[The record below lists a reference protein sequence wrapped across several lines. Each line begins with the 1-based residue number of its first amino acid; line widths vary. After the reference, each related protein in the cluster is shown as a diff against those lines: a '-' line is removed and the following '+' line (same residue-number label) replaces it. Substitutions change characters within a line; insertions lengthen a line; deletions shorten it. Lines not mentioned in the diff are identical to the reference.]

1 MKNPLLLSFF
11 LASPWGL
18 LFFSRESIPSS
29 AKTIVWDS
37 STLTRV
43 SAPMT
48 GYCGYARMIQLPDRS
63 LLTVYEAKGNI
74 VCVHSKDLG
83 RTWSIPDT
91 IAAKKDGINMAV
103 PDIIRLKDNSLIVC
117 YNPRPFKIDTT
128 RPFQIRIQHS
138 TDGGYTWGKE
148 QTLYRAGY
156 EFANGCW
163 EPSAIQLP
171 SGEIQLF
178 FANEGPYT
186 HSNEQE
192 ISLLRSHDNGYHWSR
207 SPETVSFRPG
217 KRDGMPVPVLLR
229 NKQEIAIAIEDNADG
244 NFKPYIIT
252 NTLTQNWRQ
261 AVGGDDPGRRYALQ
275 EKIPREIYAG
285 APFLRQLKSGE
296 TILSYQGT
304 EGRTNKTEFAEMKVV
319 VGDDQATGFSGKSV
333 PFRVPADKCGL
344 WNSICVLDDDS
355 IVALTST
362 NAFGRDLEVWMIRG
376 RLVK

>member
-1 MKNPLLLSFF
+1 MKNLLFVSFF
-11 LASPWGL
+11 LALPWRSL
-18 LFFSRESIPSS
+18 VFSQKSMAPPV
-29 AKTIVWDS
+29 KTIVWDS

-43 SAPMT
+43 SAPMA
-48 GYCGYARMIQLPDRS
+48 GYCGYARMIQLHDRS
-63 LLTVYEAKGNI
+63 LLTVYEASGNI

-83 RTWSIPDT
+83 RTWSNPVT
-91 IAAKKDGINMAV
+91 IATKEDGINMAV
-103 PDIIRLKDNSLIVC
+103 PDIIRLRDNSLIAC
-117 YNPRPFKIDTT
+117 YNPRPFKIDTM
-128 RPFQIRIQHS
+128 RHFEIRIKRS
-138 TDGGYTWGKE
+138 TDGGYTWEGE
-148 QTLYRAGY
+148 QTIYRAGH

-163 EPSAIQLP
+163 EHSAMQLP

-192 ISLLRSHDNGYHWSR
+192 ISLLRSGDNGISWSHL
-207 SPETVSFRPG
+207 PETVSFRSG

-229 NKQEIAIAIEDNADG
+229 NKQEMAVAIEDNADG

-252 NTLTQNWRQ
+252 NTLAQNWRQ
-261 AVGGDDPGRRYALQ
+261 VVKGDGSSRCYALR
-275 EKIPREIYAG
+275 EKIPSEIYAG

-304 EGRTNKTEFAEMKVV
+304 EGRLNKMDFAEMKVV
-319 VGDDQATGFSGKSV
+319 VGDDRATGFSGKSV
-333 PFRVPADKCGL
+333 PFRLPADKCGL
-344 WNSICVLDDDS
+344 WNSICVLDDDA

-362 NAFGRDLEVWMIRG
+362 NAFGRNMEVWMIRG

>member
-1 MKNPLLLSFF
+1 M
-11 LASPWGL
+11 
-18 LFFSRESIPSS
+18 R
-29 AKTIVWDS
+29 TIVWDS

-43 SAPMT
+43 SAPIG
-48 GYCGYARMIQLPDRS
+48 GYCGYARMIQLQDQS
-63 LLTVYEAKGNI
+63 LLTVYEARGTV

-83 RTWSIPDT
+83 RTWSSPVT
-91 IAAKKDGINMAV
+91 IAAKEDGVNMAV
-103 PDIIRLKDNSLIVC
+103 PDVLLLKDNSLLAC
-117 YNPRPFKIDTT
+117 YNPRPFRIDTT
-128 RPFQIRIQHS
+128 RHFEIRIKRS
-138 TDGGYTWGKE
+138 TDGGYTWVDE
-148 QTLYRAGY
+148 QTLYKAGS

-192 ISLLRSHDNGYHWSR
+192 ISLLRSYDNGFSWSHG
-207 SPETVSFRPG
+207 PETVCFRIG

-229 NKQEIAIAIEDNADG
+229 NKEKIAIAIEDNADG

-252 NTLTQNWRQ
+252 NTLAQNWRQ
-261 AVGGDDPGRRYALQ
+261 IVGGDDPGRHYALQ
-275 EKIPREIYAG
+275 EKVPAEIYAG
-285 APFLRQLKSGE
+285 APYLRQLKSGE

-304 EGRTNKTEFAEMKVV
+304 EGRRNKMEFAEMKVV
-319 VGDDQATGFSGKSV
+319 VGDDQAAGFSGKSV

-344 WNSICVLDDDS
+344 WNSLCVLEDDT

-362 NAFGRDLEVWMIRG
+362 NAFGKDMEVWMIRG
-376 RLVK
+376 RLF